1 MATLMSVLMSSA
13 GHLAAARASMRRTAA
28 QPATT
33 VRSGQAQVP
42 GTAHAAAAAEEEL
55 QRTLCASA
63 ASDVPRRARARMTA
77 AAGRARPPRPRARDG
92 PRRRAQFMLVWY
104 MALVHVGGFWALQWA
119 VPRAAGPAFRRLP
132 APERVILIHHAMYC
146 SVFAL
151 QVGPLTWRLGGA
163 RGRGRARPPL
173 PVRAAQRARKALQ
186 QQRPPQLCTCALEL
200 DAPACP
206 ARGSAGEER
215 RGSDCARLRRTQAC
229 WVKSLSRL
237 AGAA

>member
-163 RGRGRARPPL
+163 RGRGLALPPPPARRPGAAPRAGGAASAQGAAAAASSAALHMRTGARRARL
-173 PVRAAQRARKALQ
+173 P
-186 QQRPPQLCTCALEL
+186 CT
-200 DAPACP
+200 
-206 ARGSAGEER
+206 
-215 RGSDCARLRRTQAC
+215 RLRRRG
-229 WVKSLSRL
+229 KERL
-237 AGAA
+237 

>member
-1 MATLMSVLMSSA
+1 
-13 GHLAAARASMRRTAA
+13 MRRTAA

-33 VRSGQAQVP
+33 ARSGQAQVP
-42 GTAHAAAAAEEEL
+42 GTAHAAAAAEEEP

-77 AAGRARPPRPRARDG
+77 AAGRARPPPPRARDG

-163 RGRGRARPPL
+163 RGRGLALPPPRAR
-173 PVRAAQRARKALQ
+173 RSGAAPRVGGAARRKALQ
-186 QQRPPQLCTCALEL
+186 QQHLFSSAHVHWTRRARLPCT
-200 DAPACP
+200 
-206 ARGSAGEER
+206 
-215 RGSDCARLRRTQAC
+215 RLRRN
-229 WVKSLSRL
+229 
-237 AGAA
+237 